1 MAACISVRIT
11 CLKRTY
17 YLLDLRKRVCQ
28 NSHTSAYA
36 GATRCSVTGPLGI
49 IQEHVL
55 KAPYSSKIDIFFF
68 FFFFFFFIFYPFAQE
83 MNLS

>member
-36 GATRCSVTGPLGI
+36 GATRCSVTGPLDRTVFQKLRGEMVKNGSNGGI
-49 IQEHVL
+49 SL
-55 KAPYSSKIDIFFF
+55 NA
-68 FFFFFFFIFYPFAQE
+68 
-83 MNLS
+83 

>member
-1 MAACISVRIT
+1 MHKILRRIWRMAACISVRIT

-36 GATRCSVTGPLGI
+36 GATRCSVTGPLRTSYF
-49 IQEHVL
+49 IQ
-55 KAPYSSKIDIFFF
+55 
-68 FFFFFFFIFYPFAQE
+68 
-83 MNLS
+83 